1 MTTKLIIF
9 DLDGTLVDSLEGI
22 AFSMNQVLKEN
33 NFQTYPTL
41 KYKEFVGNGIKHLV
55 YRALPEEYKDSE
67 SVEKYYSMMNE
78 TYGKHYGAGM
88 DLYPG
93 ISDVLDKITNLDIP
107 LAINTN
113 KNQDVTDF
121 IVDEYLNKWNFIKVI
136 GSHGN
141 YERKPNPNGALALAK
156 LAGAKPEECIYIG
169 DSEVDIKTAKNAG
182 MKSIV
187 VTWGFRDK
195 DFLLTLEPEIV
206 VDQAEEIMNYIWK
219 CKV

>member
-1 MTTKLIIF
+1 MTTKLMIF

-33 NFQTYPTL
+33 DFETYPTL

-55 YRALPEEYKDSE
+55 FRALPEEYKDAE
-67 SVEKYYSMMNE
+67 SVEKYYKIMSKV
-78 TYGKHYGAGM
+78 YGKDYGVGM

-93 ISDVLDKITNLDIP
+93 ISTILDEITDLGIP

-121 IVDEYLNKWNFIKVI
+121 IVGEYLNKWSFIKVI
-136 GSHGN
+136 GSHGD
-141 YERKPNPNGALALAK
+141 YERKPNPSGALALAEM
-156 LAGAKPEECIYIG
+156 AGARPEECIYIG
-169 DSEVDIKTAKNAG
+169 DSEVDIRTAKNAG
-182 MKSIV
+182 MKCIV

-195 DFLLTLEPEIV
+195 DYLLTLNPEII
-206 VDQAEEIMNYIWK
+206 VDHAEDIINYIE
-219 CKV
+219 

>member
-22 AFSMNQVLKEN
+22 AFSMNQVLKQN
-33 NFQTYPTL
+33 NFKTYPTL

-55 YRALPEEYKDSE
+55 FRALPEEYKDPE
-67 SVEKYYSMMNE
+67 SVEKYYTMMNK
-78 TYGKHYGAGM
+78 TYGKHYAAGM
-88 DLYPG
+88 DLYPN
-93 ISDVLDKITNLDIP
+93 IVRVLDEITNLRIP

-121 IVDEYLNKWNFIKVI
+121 IINEYLNKWDFIKVI
-136 GSHGN
+136 GSHGD
-141 YERKPNPNGALALAK
+141 YERKPDPSGALALAK
-156 LAGAKPEECIYIG
+156 LAGAKPKECIYIG

-182 MKSIV
+182 MKSII

-195 DFLLTLEPEIV
+195 DYLLTLDPEIV
-206 VDQAEEIMNYIWK
+206 VDHAEDILKYIE
-219 CKV
+219 